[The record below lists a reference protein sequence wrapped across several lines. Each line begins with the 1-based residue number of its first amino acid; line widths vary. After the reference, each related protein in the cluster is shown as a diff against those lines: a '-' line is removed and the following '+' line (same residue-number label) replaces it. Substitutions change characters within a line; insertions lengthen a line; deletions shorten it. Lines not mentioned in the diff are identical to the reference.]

1 MDLSMKSLSDARDSM
16 HQLLDQMFDAFDE
29 VPPQGTTRSGG
40 GGDGGGLGKG
50 DGGVSGEE
58 DRKKSNN
65 KHNSGN
71 DSNNSTIKVGY
82 LMI

>member
-1 MDLSMKSLSDARDSM
+1 MKSLSDARDSM

-29 VPPQGTTRSGG
+29 VPPQGTTRSS
-40 GGDGGGLGKG
+40 GDGGVGKG
-50 DGGVSGEE
+50 DGGVRGEE

-71 DSNNSTIKVGY
+71 NSNNSTIKVGH